1 MGSLLQVRTNQRHI
15 LLPLRKNDWTLT
27 DYPKAVMVPSTI
39 HLVLS
44 STGSRVS
51 SVGIII
57 NFFSYLSLVLDFVGY
72 DYCSLFLPIMAGLLT
87 IFYMGL
93 TLLSTWNGEVCAEI
107 IAGPNLSPGLQ
118 DMLKQAQK
126 GRYILIPRV

>member
-1 MGSLLQVRTNQRHI
+1 
-15 LLPLRKNDWTLT
+15 
-27 DYPKAVMVPSTI
+27 
-39 HLVLS
+39 
-44 STGSRVS
+44 
-51 SVGIII
+51 
-57 NFFSYLSLVLDFVGY
+57 
-72 DYCSLFLPIMAGLLT
+72 MAGLLT